1 MFCANKFPFLLNLP
15 TFLGHRR
22 LSDGGFEAEPW
33 SIRKDPDD
41 RHVSRRSP
49 LHSSRRD
56 PTARNARHRNRLSC
70 KSESPKFQQRPRGRP
85 PGGASSP
92 TDIELPPAG
101 SSSGRTHDGSTPR
114 APPATSWSDFVSRSK
129 PSPHRR
135 GPAAWGAESLESPAE
150 EVDLGLPRILVEGGF
165 LWKLPYHKAGTP
177 KRRWFQIK
185 PAEGLLTTAS
195 GRLVVRPTVA
205 GGGGAAAW
213 DGGGALS
220 ERGDDGGSGK
230 DPVTSMPMMR
240 LRAAWP
246 LAFIWVDP
254 DKDLK
259 RSSPREMCIEEI
271 VDLARG
277 HKTPAFWQQAA
288 HRGIHTLPDPKLC
301 FSLVGHDRTLDLAAE
316 TLSESKEWVRALA
329 RVTLMIKRGGIPTAN
344 GDPPVCQL
352 EPVACSDPGEVLATE
367 TREDDT
373 DTFCSEGVYPRR
385 PDGAS
390 APLHKDPAQ
399 QDLSARSEA
408 GGISKNAPLLGEGGA
423 WSVDTIR
430 AWRRRLFP
438 AVTRGDVPAVLTLF
452 DQGCPVDLVQTG
464 TGDTPM
470 LLACR
475 LGDLEMTR
483 ECLRRGSRND
493 PHPEFGQTALH
504 AAVACGQ
511 EACARLLLETA
522 APSRS
527 DAVIS
532 NHKDPNKETPL
543 HVACRGGYSGIVDA
557 LLHHGAD
564 MRALDKR
571 GNTPLH
577 GAAGGGHAD
586 ALASLLDA
594 GGDGVLEER
603 NARGQRALH
612 AAAAAGHIA
621 CVELLLGIAAEPE

>member
-1 MFCANKFPFLLNLP
+1 M
-15 TFLGHRR
+15 
-22 LSDGGFEAEPW
+22 
-33 SIRKDPDD
+33 
-41 RHVSRRSP
+41 
-49 LHSSRRD
+49 
-56 PTARNARHRNRLSC
+56 
-70 KSESPKFQQRPRGRP
+70 
-85 PGGASSP
+85 
-92 TDIELPPAG
+92 
-101 SSSGRTHDGSTPR
+101 
-114 APPATSWSDFVSRSK
+114 SRSK
-129 PSPHRR
+129 PSPQTP
-135 GPAAWGAESLESPAE
+135 GPAAWGPEPLEGPAE

-165 LWKLPYHKAGTP
+165 LWKLPYHNAGTP

-213 DGGGALS
+213 DGVSARS
-220 ERGDDGGSGK
+220 DRGDDGGSGK
-230 DPVTSMPMMR
+230 DPTTSTPMMR

-254 DKDLK
+254 DKDLR
-259 RSSPREMCIEEI
+259 RSPPREMCIEEI

-316 TLSESKEWVRALA
+316 TLSEAKEWVRALA
-329 RVTLMIKRGGIPTAN
+329 RVTLMTKQEGIATAIRDPSVALSRCQIDPLACADTRG
-344 GDPPVCQL
+344 VR
-352 EPVACSDPGEVLATE
+352 ATE
-367 TREDDT
+367 TGEDDA
-373 DTFCSEGVYPRR
+373 DTLCSGGIYPE
-385 PDGAS
+385 PPGGA
-390 APLHKDPAQ
+390 AALHHD
-399 QDLSARSEA
+399 DLPQNARSARSEA
-408 GGISKNAPLLGEGGA
+408 EGISKAKPVLGEGGA
-423 WSVDTIR
+423 WSIDTIR

-438 AVTRGDVPAVLTLF
+438 AVTRGDVPAVLALF

-475 LGDLEMTR
+475 LGDMEMTR

-504 AAVACGQ
+504 AAVASGQ
-511 EACARLLLETA
+511 ETCARLLLETA
-522 APSRS
+522 APSRA

-543 HVACRGGYSGIVDA
+543 HVACRAGHSGIVDA

-564 MRALDKR
+564 MRAVDKR

-603 NARGQRALH
+603 NARGERALH

>member
-1 MFCANKFPFLLNLP
+1 M
-15 TFLGHRR
+15 
-22 LSDGGFEAEPW
+22 
-33 SIRKDPDD
+33 
-41 RHVSRRSP
+41 
-49 LHSSRRD
+49 
-56 PTARNARHRNRLSC
+56 
-70 KSESPKFQQRPRGRP
+70 
-85 PGGASSP
+85 
-92 TDIELPPAG
+92 
-101 SSSGRTHDGSTPR
+101 
-114 APPATSWSDFVSRSK
+114 SRSI
-129 PSPHRR
+129 PSPQQL
-135 GPAAWGAESLESPAE
+135 GSVTWGAEPLESPAAE
-150 EVDLGLPRILVEGGF
+150 ADLGLPRILVEGGF
-165 LWKLPYHKAGTP
+165 LWKIPYHNAGTP

-185 PAEGLLTTAS
+185 PTEGLLTTAS
-195 GRLVVRPTVA
+195 GHLVVRPAVA
-205 GGGGAAAW
+205 GGGGGAGVGEAAVW
-213 DGGGALS
+213 DGGSAHSG
-220 ERGDDGGSGK
+220 RGDDRGSGK
-230 DPVTSMPMMR
+230 DPGTSMPMMR

-254 DKDLK
+254 EKDLK
-259 RSSPREMCIEEI
+259 RSPPREMLIEEI

-316 TLSESKEWVRALA
+316 TLSEAREWVRALA
-329 RVTLMIKRGGIPTAN
+329 RVMLMIKRGGIATAADSPSVPCSRSRL
-344 GDPPVCQL
+344 GP
-352 EPVACSDPGEVLATE
+352 AAFSDPEEVRTTE
-367 TREDDT
+367 TAGDDSET
-373 DTFCSEGVYPRR
+373 LCPEGVHRQR
-385 PDGAS
+385 PGGA
-390 APLHKDPAQ
+390 AAALLHKDSSQ
-399 QDLSARSEA
+399 HDLSVRSEA
-408 GGISKNAPLLGEGGA
+408 SDVPKSAALLGVGGA
-423 WSVDTIR
+423 WSVETIR

-438 AVTRGDVPAVLTLF
+438 AVARGDVPAVLALF

-475 LGDLEMTR
+475 LGDIEMAR
-483 ECLRRGSRND
+483 ECLRRDSRND

-504 AAVACGQ
+504 AAVASGQ

-564 MRALDKR
+564 MRAVDKR

-577 GAAGGGHAD
+577 GAAGGGHAG

-594 GGDGVLEER
+594 GGDGILEEG
-603 NARGQRALH
+603 NARGERALH
-612 AAAAAGHIA
+612 VAAAAGHIA

>member
-1 MFCANKFPFLLNLP
+1 M
-15 TFLGHRR
+15 
-22 LSDGGFEAEPW
+22 
-33 SIRKDPDD
+33 
-41 RHVSRRSP
+41 
-49 LHSSRRD
+49 
-56 PTARNARHRNRLSC
+56 
-70 KSESPKFQQRPRGRP
+70 
-85 PGGASSP
+85 
-92 TDIELPPAG
+92 
-101 SSSGRTHDGSTPR
+101 
-114 APPATSWSDFVSRSK
+114 SRSK
-129 PSPHRR
+129 PSPQIV
-135 GPAAWGAESLESPAE
+135 GSGACEGEPLESPAG

-165 LWKLPYHKAGTP
+165 LWKVPYHSAGTP

-185 PAEGLLTTAS
+185 PAGGLLTTAS
-195 GRLVVRPTVA
+195 GRLVVRPTAA
-205 GGGGAAAW
+205 GGGGGGGMGTAVW
-213 DGGGALS
+213 DGGSANS
-220 ERGDDGGSGK
+220 ERGDSGGSGT
-230 DPVTSMPMMR
+230 DPATSIPMMR

-259 RSSPREMCIEEI
+259 RSPPREMYIEEI

-316 TLSESKEWVRALA
+316 TLSEAKEWVRALA
-329 RVTLMIKRGGIPTAN
+329 RVTLMIKRGGIATTIGSPSVSCTQPQLDPVVYS
-344 GDPPVCQL
+344 DPPGGVRT
-352 EPVACSDPGEVLATE
+352 TE
-367 TREDDT
+367 IAEDAAET
-373 DTFCSEGVYPRR
+373 LCPEGTHRQR
-385 PDGAS
+385 SGRSTAS
-390 APLHKDPAQ
+390 LHKGPSQ
-399 QDLSARSEA
+399 HDLSARSEA
-408 GGISKNAPLLGEGGA
+408 AGRSPKNTILLGEGGA

-438 AVTRGDVPAVLTLF
+438 AVTRGDVPAVLALF

-475 LGDLEMTR
+475 LGDIEMTR

-504 AAVACGQ
+504 AAVASGR

-532 NHKDPNKETPL
+532 NHKDPNKEGPL

-564 MRALDKR
+564 MRAVDKR
-571 GNTPLH
+571 GSTPLH
-577 GAAGGGHAD
+577 GAAGGGHAG

-603 NARGQRALH
+603 NARGERALH
-612 AAAAAGHIA
+612 AAAASGHIA
-621 CVELLLGIAAEPE
+621 CVELLLGTAAEPE